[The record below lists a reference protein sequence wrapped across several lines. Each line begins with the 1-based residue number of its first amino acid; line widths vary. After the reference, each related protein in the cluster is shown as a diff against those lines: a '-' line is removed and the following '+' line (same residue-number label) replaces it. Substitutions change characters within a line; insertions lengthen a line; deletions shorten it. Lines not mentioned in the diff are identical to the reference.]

1 MKLINKKHVEITIKK
16 ATKKE
21 FWMSVLGL
29 VILAVII
36 WLMVK

>member
-1 MKLINKKHVEITIKK
+1 MKLVNKKHVEITVKK

-29 VILAVII
+29 TILAGII
-36 WLMVK
+36 WLVVK